1 MMKKYGVSNAW
12 MLAKHHNSSKPQQEI
27 FKFLNENYKNYTI
40 FSDFGIEKSHRKYK
54 ADFLIKELNLIIEF
68 NGTYWHC
75 DPRIYEKNYINQK
88 KGLKA
93 ESIWKY
99 DNDRKDFLESLGYK
113 VLVLWELDYKSNKE
127 QTLDIIR
134 ENMRAKEN

>member
-1 MMKKYGVSNAW
+1 MRKRYGVSKSW
-12 MLAKHHNSSKPQQEI
+12 LLSTTGSKSQTELTNLLIENFPQ
-27 FKFLNENYKNYTI
+27 YTI
-40 FSDFGIEKSHRKYK
+40 LSDYPIIKKVGGYK
-54 ADFLIKELNLIIEF
+54 LDILIKELNLVIEF

-75 DPRIYEKNYINQK
+75 DPRFYEKDYYNQK
-88 KGLKA
+88 KKLKA